1 VSTSRPPSG
10 PPSRPPPPR
19 SSRPPPRR
27 TPFNLRLAD
36 VDFDL
41 AQASR
46 RVIEGSLGV
55 VAGDRVVIVV
65 DTPRAPL
72 GTALSE
78 AARTVGAEAIVVQL
92 DQLGRRPLRTVPAS
106 LRGLLEGAQA
116 SILLIGFDEEE
127 WSMRVDYAKLVTEL
141 RLRHAHM
148 VGLGRRAMLTG
159 FAVDHQRVVDATR
172 AVRTRLRPD
181 SVLKVRST
189 LGTDLEVRLDPRHR
203 WQERVGIVRPG
214 RWENLPS
221 GELFTCPGDVNGT
234 FIADASLG
242 GQVGA
247 NAGVISRT
255 PVRVDI
261 RGGVCRAIHCPDRA
275 IASQVETLLR
285 GERNADR
292 VGMVVLGTNIGLRD
306 ATGEICCDQNMPGLH
321 IGFGATFPD
330 QTDAEWDAPM
340 QLVMSATGADV
351 DLDGAPLLRSGRYLV
366 L

>member
-1 VSTSRPPSG
+1 VPSSR
-10 PPSRPPPPR
+10 PPSRPPPR
-19 SSRPPPRR
+19 SR
-27 TPFNLRLAD
+27 TPLNLRLPD
-36 VDFDL
+36 LDFDL

-55 VAGDRVVIVV
+55 VAGDRVAIVV
-65 DTPRAPL
+65 DTPRAPI
-72 GTALSE
+72 GAALSE

-92 DQLGRRPLRTVPAS
+92 DQLGRRPLRAVPTS

-127 WSMRVDYAKLVTEL
+127 WSMRVEYAKLVTDL

-181 SVLKVRST
+181 SVLKMRST
-189 LGTDLEVRLDPRHR
+189 IGSDLEVRLDPRHR

-221 GELFTCPGDVNGT
+221 GELFTCPGDVNGV
-234 FIADASLG
+234 FFADASLG
-242 GQVGA
+242 GQVGT
-247 NAGVISRT
+247 NAGVIART
-255 PVRVDI
+255 PVRVEI
-261 RGGVCRAIHCPDRA
+261 RGGVCRSIQCPDRA

-285 GERNADR
+285 AERNADR

-330 QTDAEWDAPM
+330 QTGADWDAPM
-340 QLVMSATGADV
+340 QLVMAATSADV
-351 DLDGAPLLRSGRYLV
+351 DLDGSPLLRSGRYLV

>member
-1 VSTSRPPSG
+1 MPTSR
-10 PPSRPPPPR
+10 PPSRPPPW
-19 SSRPPPRR
+19 SR
-27 TPFNLRLAD
+27 TPLNLRLPD
-36 VDFDL
+36 LDFDL
-41 AQASR
+41 AQAAR

-65 DTPRAPL
+65 DTPRAPI
-72 GTALSE
+72 GTALAE
-78 AARTVGAEAIVVQL
+78 VARTAGAEAVVVQL
-92 DQLGRRPLRTVPAS
+92 DQLGRRPLRAVPPS
-106 LRGLLEGAQA
+106 LRGLLDGAQA

-127 WSMRVDYAKLVTEL
+127 WPMRVEYAKAVTDL

-181 SVLKVRST
+181 SVLRLRSA
-189 LGTDLEVRLDPRHR
+189 LGSDLSVKLDPRHR

-221 GELFTCPGDVNGT
+221 GELFTCPGEVNGV
-234 FIADASLG
+234 FYADASLG

-247 NAGVISRT
+247 NAGVIART
-255 PVRVDI
+255 PVPVEI
-261 RGGVCRAIHCPDRA
+261 KASVCRSIQCPDRA
-275 IASQVETLLR
+275 IASQVETLLH

-340 QLVMSATGADV
+340 QLVLAATGADV

>member
-1 VSTSRPPSG
+1 LPD
-10 PPSRPPPPR
+10 
-19 SSRPPPRR
+19 
-27 TPFNLRLAD
+27 L
-36 VDFDL
+36 DFDL
-41 AQASR
+41 SQASR

-65 DTPRAPL
+65 DTPRGAL
-72 GTALSE
+72 GAALSE
-78 AARTVGAEAIVVQL
+78 AARTVGAEAIAVQL
-92 DQLGRRPLRTVPAS
+92 DQLGRRPLRAVPAS

-116 SILLIGFDEEE
+116 SILLIGYDEEE
-127 WSMRVDYAKLVTEL
+127 WSMRVEYAKIVTDL

-148 VGLGRRAMLTG
+148 VGLGRAAMLTG

-181 SVLKVRST
+181 SVLRMRST
-189 LGTDLEVRLDPRHR
+189 IGTDLEVRLHPRHR

-221 GELFTCPGDVNGT
+221 GELFTCPGEVNGT
-234 FIADASLG
+234 YIADASLG

-247 NAGVISRT
+247 NAGVISR
-255 PVRVDI
+255 
-261 RGGVCRAIHCPDRA
+261 
-275 IASQVETLLR
+275 TLLR

-321 IGFGATFPD
+321 IGFGATFPE
-330 QTDAEWDAPM
+330 QTGAEWDAAM
-340 QLVMSATGADV
+340 QLVMAATGADV
-351 DLDGAPLLRSGRYLV
+351 DLDGSPLLRSGRYLV